1 MPDRETM
8 NLGQF
13 RNATKDLNSDLRLY
27 TSIYIDNKQ
36 YYDKLEVDEVVLV
49 LPKNTGDMTYLAI
62 KAK

>member
-8 NLGQF
+8 TLGQF
-13 RNATKDLNSDLRLY
+13 RNATKDLDSNLGLY
-27 TSIYIDNKQ
+27 TSVYIDNKQ
-36 YYDKLEVDEVVLV
+36 YYDRLEVDEVVLV

>member
-13 RNATKDLNSDLRLY
+13 QNATKDLNPNLALY
-27 TSIYIDNKQ
+27 TSVYIDNKQ
-36 YYDKLEVDEVVLV
+36 YYNRLEVDEVVLV
-49 LPKNTGDMTYLAI
+49 LPKNAEDKTYLAI

>member
-1 MPDRETM
+1 M

>member
-13 RNATKDLNSDLRLY
+13 RNATKDLDSNLGLY
-27 TSIYIDNKQ
+27 TSVYIDNKQ
-36 YYDKLEVDEVVLV
+36 YYNRLEVDEVVLV
-49 LPKNTGDMTYLAI
+49 LPKSAGDVAYLAI